1 MAKPIALLPI
11 ANQDLDSAYYWY
23 ERQKIG
29 LGRRFLTAIN
39 ATFQRI
45 QRTPA
50 GYQIIHR
57 DYRRAVLGHFPYAI
71 FYEEQEDQIVIYAV
85 LHTAR
90 NPEEWQEGLR

>member
-1 MAKPIALLPI
+1 MAKAIALLPI

-29 LGRRFLTAIN
+29 LGKRFLTAIN
-39 ATFQRI
+39 ASFQSI
-45 QRTPA
+45 QKTPA
-50 GYQIIHR
+50 GYQIIHK
-57 DYRRAVLGHFPYAI
+57 DYRRAVLRRFPYAI

-90 NPEEWQEGLR
+90 NPEDWQERLR